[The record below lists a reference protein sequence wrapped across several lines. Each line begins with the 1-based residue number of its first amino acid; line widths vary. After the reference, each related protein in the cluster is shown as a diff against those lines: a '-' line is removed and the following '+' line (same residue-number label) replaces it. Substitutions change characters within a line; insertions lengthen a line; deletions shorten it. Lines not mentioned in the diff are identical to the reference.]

1 MFAMHR
7 ALDPAGT
14 RGLRVLLISLT
25 VVTAACSPS
34 QPAQGGAAGPPGGAP
49 PAVPVELLTLEPKP
63 VERVGEFVGT
73 LKSRRSTTI
82 QPQAEGFITRILV
95 TAGTRVRPG
104 TGLFEIDASG
114 PRAAL
119 SSIESQ
125 RAAREADVEFA
136 RQQAERAKTLLD
148 AGAMSRQE
156 YDLAIT
162 QQKTALAQLRSIEDQ
177 IRQYQAELAYY
188 SVVAPTA
195 GVVGDIPVRV
205 GERVTRA
212 TTLTTIDDNAG
223 LEAYINVPVHEA
235 GRVTLGLPIR
245 VVNDVGEILASSRTS
260 FVAATVDE
268 ATQTVLV
275 KAPIEAG
282 AELRADQ
289 FIRAQIVWSAEPGL
303 TLPVVAAQRING
315 QYFAFVAE
323 GTDGALVARQRPVT
337 LGPIVGGAYVLLGGL
352 KPGDR
357 LILAGTQKI
366 GDGSPVQVLPQA
378 PPQGGAAPAGAGT
391 GGA

>member
-1 MFAMHR
+1 MHR
-7 ALDPAGT
+7 LSDSARARRP
-14 RGLRVLLISLT
+14 RVLFLGLA
-25 VVTAACSPS
+25 VLAAACSPS
-34 QPAQGGAAGPPGGAP
+34 QPAQGDAAAPPGGAP
-49 PAVPVELLTLEPKP
+49 PAVPVELVTLEPAP
-63 VERVGEFVGT
+63 VEQVGEFVGT

-95 TAGTRVRPG
+95 TPGARVRPG
-104 TGLFEIDASG
+104 TGLFEIDASS

-119 SSIESQ
+119 ASIESQ
-125 RAAREADVEFA
+125 RAAREADVAFA

-162 QQKTALAQLRSIEDQ
+162 QQKTADAGLRSIEEQ
-177 IRQYQAELAYY
+177 IRQYQADLAYY
-188 SVVAPTA
+188 NVMAPTA

-205 GERVTRA
+205 GDRVTRA
-212 TTLTTIDDNAG
+212 TVLTTIDDNAG
-223 LEAYINVPVHEA
+223 LEAYINVPVQEA
-235 GRVTLGLPIR
+235 GRLTVGLSMR
-245 VVNDVGEILASSRTS
+245 LVNDAGEVVASSRTS

-275 KAPIEAG
+275 KAPIEAN
-282 AELRADQ
+282 ASLRADQ
-289 FIRAQIVWSAEPGL
+289 FVRAQIVWSAEPGL
-303 TLPVVAAQRING
+303 TLPVIATQRING

-323 GTDGALVARQRPVT
+323 GDEGALVARQRPVT
-337 LGPIVGGAYVLLGGL
+337 LGPIVGQAYVLLGGL
-352 KPGDR
+352 NVGDR

-366 GDGSPVQVLPQA
+366 GDGAPVQVLPKG
-378 PPQGGAAPAGAGT
+378 PPPGGGAPAGAGT